1 MDPLMEVLGVA
12 TERRLGRGLESLL
25 GAEAHERFD
34 VGSVTA
40 AAGEGARKVPIAQIR
55 PNPVQPRSAFSE
67 RELDELTESI
77 RAVGILQPLMVRK
90 AATGY
95 ELVAGERRLRAAKQ
109 AGLTEVPV
117 IERQVSDDDMLTLAL
132 VENLQREDLNPI
144 EKAKGFKELIDRH
157 SLTQE
162 IASKRLGKDRTTIA
176 NFIRLLDL
184 PEGVQHVVSRGTI
197 SMGHARALL
206 GLPTASAQQAL
217 ALRIEE
223 EGISVREVERMVAAV
238 RTGAA
243 KKQPAHRP
251 SAQKDP
257 HLRDIEDRA
266 RERFG
271 TKVNVEHAG
280 GKGKMIIHFYSDD
293 DFQRVLDV
301 LGLSEG

>member
-1 MDPLMEVLGVA
+1 VA

-25 GAEAHERFD
+25 GGEAHERFD
-34 VGSVTA
+34 AANMTGSAGVG
-40 AAGEGARKVPIAQIR
+40 GRKIPIAQIR
-55 PNPVQPRSAFSE
+55 PNPLQPRSAFSE

-77 RAVGILQPLMVRK
+77 RAVGILQPLMVRRVES
-90 AATGY
+90 GY

-144 EKAKGFKELIDRH
+144 EKAKGFKELIEKH

-162 IASKRLGKDRTTIA
+162 LASKRLGKDRTTIA

-184 PEGVQHVVSRGTI
+184 PDGVQHVVSRGTI

-223 EGISVREVERMVAAV
+223 EGISVREVERIVAAV

-243 KKQPAHRP
+243 KKQPARRTT
-251 SAQKDP
+251 AQKDA
-257 HLRDIEDRA
+257 HLRDIEERA
-266 RERFG
+266 RQRLG
-271 TKVNVEHAG
+271 TKVQVEHSG

-293 DFQRVLDV
+293 DFQRVLDI
-301 LGLSEG
+301 LGLAEQ